1 MYAMRC
7 INPHLE
13 VFPLPATSTSGGRKR
28 PNLHQETGFFLGK
41 PWENQGKQQ
50 ENQGKI
56 CPKPSE
62 NTGKPH
68 ICSSKVG
75 KPMVS
80 TVCFWL
86 KANSMISGDRPIM
99 THLFL
104 VLCNVEPFLIEKEH
118 GWLPNSIGIWILNA
132 CFAGSTSTK
141 PTCELFPDPISW

>member
-7 INPHLE
+7 INPVHLE
-13 VFPLPATSTSGGRKR
+13 VFPLGRKLQPAPR
-28 PNLHQETGFFLGK
+28 NWFFPWKTMRKPGETTGK
-41 PWENQGKQQ
+41 PRENLP
-50 ENQGKI
+50 ETI
-56 CPKPSE
+56 
-62 NTGKPH
+62 GKPH

-118 GWLPNSIGIWILNA
+118 EWLPNSIGIWILNA

-141 PTCELFPDPISW
+141 PICELFPDPTSW

>member
-7 INPHLE
+7 INPVHLE
-13 VFPLPATSTSGGRKR
+13 VFPLGRKLQPAPR
-28 PNLHQETGFFLGK
+28 NWFLNPWKTMRKPGETTGK
-41 PWENQGKQQ
+41 PRENLP
-50 ENQGKI
+50 ETI
-56 CPKPSE
+56 
-62 NTGKPH
+62 GKPH

-104 VLCNVEPFLIEKEH
+104 VLCNVESFLIEKEH
-118 GWLPNSIGIWILNA
+118 EWLPNSIGIWILNA

-141 PTCELFPDPISW
+141 PICELFPDPISW